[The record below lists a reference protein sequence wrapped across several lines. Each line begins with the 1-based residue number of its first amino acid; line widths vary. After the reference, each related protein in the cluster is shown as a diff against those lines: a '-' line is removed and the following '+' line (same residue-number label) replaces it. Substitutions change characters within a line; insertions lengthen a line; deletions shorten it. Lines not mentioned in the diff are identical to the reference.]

1 MACDTRINAS
11 YRSDSR
17 CSDGASESEV
27 MRMLGAATIIPLS
40 LLMPHCLAAMQ
51 KPDIFFQ
58 VALLEPAAS
67 MFYPTDLKRH
77 NERNVTSIRR
87 LPACRH
93 CCVGVFENFRRSRS
107 TTRMRAVPRGGRSLA
122 GWRGTVC
129 QVECPPRRLPFS
141 RARTAGACSCSRDR
155 VPEPSA

>member
-1 MACDTRINAS
+1 MVSSAGMSGGETGPCWLQTSQAVHRISLDASPYWATTIPSNCTTRCNSVAIALKRSLRSRCAPMACDTRINAS

-40 LLMPHCLAAMQ
+40 LLMSHYLAAMQ

-58 VALLEPAAS
+58 VALREPAAS

-77 NERNVTSIRR
+77 NGRN
-87 LPACRH
+87 
-93 CCVGVFENFRRSRS
+93 
-107 TTRMRAVPRGGRSLA
+107 
-122 GWRGTVC
+122 
-129 QVECPPRRLPFS
+129 
-141 RARTAGACSCSRDR
+141 
-155 VPEPSA
+155 

>member
-1 MACDTRINAS
+1 
-11 YRSDSR
+11 
-17 CSDGASESEV
+17 
-27 MRMLGAATIIPLS
+27 MLGAATIIPLP

-93 CCVGVFENFRRSRS
+93 RSVGVRGLPAHWLDNADVGSSARR
-107 TTRMRAVPRGGRSLA
+107 
-122 GWRGTVC
+122 
-129 QVECPPRRLPFS
+129 
-141 RARTAGACSCSRDR
+141 
-155 VPEPSA
+155 